1 MDRIITLHVTDA
13 DLATLVKALEVKLE
27 MDLDDI
33 CLYTPVSALITK
45 EHYVAYVERRQ
56 IRHSTE
62 ANVLI
67 SYLRNKMEKANG

>member
-33 CLYTPVSALITK
+33 RLYTPVSALITK
-45 EHYVAYVERRQ
+45 EQYVAYVKRRQ

-67 SYLRNKMEKANG
+67 SYLRNKMEQANG